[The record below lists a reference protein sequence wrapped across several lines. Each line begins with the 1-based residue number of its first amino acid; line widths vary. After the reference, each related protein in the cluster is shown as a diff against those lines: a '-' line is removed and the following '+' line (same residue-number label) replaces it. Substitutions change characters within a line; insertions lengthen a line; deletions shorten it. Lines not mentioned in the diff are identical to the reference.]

1 MLDGYN
7 IIWYTLLVQV
17 PNRHEK
23 WSKDDQKMKQNRPN

>member
-1 MLDGYN
+1 MV
-7 IIWYTLLVQV
+7 IISFGILLLVQV